1 MFFPKLLLLF
11 SGTLWNT
18 ANHPR
23 KSFDIQPLL
32 SNVPTFSF
40 MYRLSHNIKGSFDL
54 QIVVLPDDHE
64 NVKLLVAKCS
74 FSSLYTSYVLLYF
87 TY

>member
-1 MFFPKLLLLF
+1 MNELF
-11 SGTLWNT
+11 HHVLSEIIIVIFGPGTLWNT

-40 MYRLSHNIKGSFDL
+40 MYRLSHSINGTFDL
-54 QIVVLPDDHE
+54 WIVVLYFSL
-64 NVKLLVAKCS
+64 KLYMQFV
-74 FSSLYTSYVLLYF
+74 FP
-87 TY
+87 